1 MQVNLIGEMWIKI
14 VPVNIGILYRAIV
27 WIK

>member
-1 MQVNLIGEMWIKI
+1 MQVNLIGEMWIII